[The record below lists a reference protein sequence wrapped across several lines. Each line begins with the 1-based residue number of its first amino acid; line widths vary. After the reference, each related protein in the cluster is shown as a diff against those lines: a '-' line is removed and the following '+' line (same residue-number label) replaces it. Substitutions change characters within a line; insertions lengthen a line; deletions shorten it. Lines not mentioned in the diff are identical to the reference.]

1 MTRLAGAG
9 HASDPRLPDVQR
21 DRPKVSEVLGP
32 LLRGLDTAAVVLSG
46 LDCNEVCNVY
56 CRLGLIGGQ
65 PQPAAGTLKLHGISL
80 SIRDY
85 GCPFAMASSLAF
97 MQTT

>member
-46 LDCNEVCNVY
+46 LDCNEVW
-56 CRLGLIGGQ
+56 
-65 PQPAAGTLKLHGISL
+65 KLHGISL